1 VKIRLLLIETDAH
14 NLQRIVGE
22 LHRTGFDLDW
32 DCVSRL
38 GQFQDYLEELEQGN
52 RAIDLIVSEHSLHD
66 FDVSDAIEEIKHRG
80 WEIPVIVLSDVMN
93 EEVIV
98 KMMRLGAAD
107 YIVKDR
113 LSRLGPAIVQAVY
126 HFGLTE
132 KKWLEETTGI
142 SRVNRLASI
151 FDIGRR
157 AASILNIKDL
167 LDETV
172 RLIALRLGYSG
183 VMIQLEEGHWAAYP
197 SASVNG
203 HGPKWVAPGGRAD
216 HHGSGYQE
224 ARNGFYPVRETA
236 VDVDADPEED
246 PLGQLALPLK
256 VRQGTIGKLVLRDD
270 ARAVRDGM
278 DTELLEILA
287 DQVAIAIENAKLF
300 NSLQSMNVHISEA
313 YDQTLRGWSHAL
325 ELRDDET
332 REHTDRVA
340 EMSVRLGRKMG
351 LDDEALT
358 NLKRGALL
366 HDIGKL
372 GVPDR
377 ILMKEGALTQEEWAV
392 MRRHPEFAHQMLSSI
407 SYLQPALEIP
417 YYHHEKWDGT
427 GYPFGLKN
435 EEIPLSARIFAVA
448 DVWDALRSPRPYRS
462 TPWTEKTAV
471 DYIIDQ
477 SGRHFD
483 PEVVRVFLP
492 MVCTEPA
499 GLPAWLSQTE

>member
-1 VKIRLLLIETDAH
+1 
-14 NLQRIVGE
+14 
-22 LHRTGFDLDW
+22 
-32 DCVSRL
+32 
-38 GQFQDYLEELEQGN
+38 
-52 RAIDLIVSEHSLHD
+52 
-66 FDVSDAIEEIKHRG
+66 
-80 WEIPVIVLSDVMN
+80 MN

-107 YIVKDR
+107 YIFNGR

-132 KKWLEETTGI
+132 KKWIEETTGI

-157 AASILNIKDL
+157 AASILNIKEL

-183 VMIQLEEGHWAAYP
+183 VMIHLEEGHWAAYP
-197 SASVNG
+197 TAMVNG
-203 HGPKWVAPGGRAD
+203 RGPMWARPARQGGSSA
-216 HHGSGYQE
+216 YPE
-224 ARNGFYPVRETA
+224 ARNGFHPVRETA
-236 VDVDADPEED
+236 AGESEKREED
-246 PLGQLALPLK
+246 FGQLELPLK
-256 VRQGTIGKLVLRDD
+256 VRQGTIGALLLKDD
-270 ARAVRDGM
+270 THSLADGK
-278 DTELLEILA
+278 DTDLLEILA
-287 DQVAIAIENAKLF
+287 DQVAIAIENSKLF
-300 NSLQSMNVHISEA
+300 NSLQNLNDRISDA

-340 EMSVRLGRKMG
+340 EMSARLGRKMG
-351 LDDEALT
+351 LTEEALI
-358 NLKRGALL
+358 NLRRGALL

-377 ILMKEGALTQEEWAV
+377 ILMKEGDLTEAEWEV

-427 GYPFGLKN
+427 GYPFGLKQ

-462 TPWTEKTAV
+462 TPWSERAAV
-471 DYIIDQ
+471 DFIIEQ

-492 MVCTEPA
+492 MVCTEQA
-499 GLPAWLSQTE
+499 RLANLLPQVDQVRHAAIRKDANI

>member
-1 VKIRLLLIETDAH
+1 MKIRLLLIETDAH

-32 DCVSRL
+32 ECVERL
-38 GQFQDYLEELEQGN
+38 DEFQDCLERLEKGVG
-52 RAIDLIVSEHSLHD
+52 AVDLIVSEHNLQD
-66 FDVSDAIEEIKHRG
+66 FDVSDAIQEVKHRAL
-80 WEIPVIVLSDVMN
+80 EIPVIVLSDVVN

-98 KMMRLGAAD
+98 KMMRLGVAD
-107 YIVKDR
+107 FIYKGR

-126 HFGLTE
+126 HFGMTE
-132 KKWLEETTGI
+132 KKWIEGTTGI

-167 LDETV
+167 MDETV

-183 VMIQLEEGHWAAYP
+183 VTIRLDDGHWAAYP
-197 SASVNG
+197 SGSVNG
-203 HGPKWVAPGGRAD
+203 HGPKPIVSTGFAD
-216 HHGSGYQE
+216 AKHL
-224 ARNGFYPVRETA
+224 NGFHLPDNASGKE
-236 VDVDADPEED
+236 DHQPKPDEEH
-246 PLGQLALPLK
+246 LSFPLK
-256 VRQGTIGKLVLRDD
+256 VRQGKLGTLTLRNDSRGVRDD
-270 ARAVRDGM
+270 L

-287 DQVAIAIENAKLF
+287 DQVAIAIENSKLF
-300 NSLQSMNVHISEA
+300 TSLQNSNARISDA

-340 EMSVRLGRKMG
+340 EMSVRLGREMG
-351 LDDEALT
+351 LGEDILVH
-358 NLKRGALL
+358 LRRGALL

-377 ILMKEGALTQEEWAV
+377 ILMKEDALTEEEWDV

-427 GYPFGLKN
+427 GYPFGLKG

-462 TPWTEKTAV
+462 TPWSEKNAV
-471 DYIIDQ
+471 EYIIEQ

-483 PEVVRVFLP
+483 PAVVRAFLP
-492 MVCTEPA
+492 LVCAEHPE
-499 GLPAWLSQTE
+499 LIDQIPR

>member
-1 VKIRLLLIETDAH
+1 L
-14 NLQRIVGE
+14 
-22 LHRTGFDLDW
+22 
-32 DCVSRL
+32 
-38 GQFQDYLEELEQGN
+38 
-52 RAIDLIVSEHSLHD
+52 
-66 FDVSDAIEEIKHRG
+66 
-80 WEIPVIVLSDVMN
+80 EIPVIVLSDAMN

-107 YIVKDR
+107 YVYKDR

-132 KKWLEETTGI
+132 KRWLEETTGI

-157 AASILNIKDL
+157 AASILNVEEL

-183 VMIQLEEGHWAAYP
+183 VMIRLGDGRWAAYP
-197 SASVNG
+197 SIAVNG
-203 HGPKWVAPGGRAD
+203 HGPRWALRTPAPSHRTSLLEDQNGIYVPYETGTDTPAD
-216 HHGSGYQE
+216 FGDESL
-224 ARNGFYPVRETA
+224 GF
-236 VDVDADPEED
+236 
-246 PLGQLALPLK
+246 LSIPLK
-256 VRQGTIGKLVLRDD
+256 VRQGEVGTLILRDD
-270 ARAVRDGM
+270 THSARDSM

-287 DQVAIAIENAKLF
+287 DQVAIALENTKLF
-300 NSLQSMNVHISEA
+300 NSLQSLNARISDA
-313 YDQTLRGWSHAL
+313 YDETLRGWSYAL

-340 EMSVRLGRKMG
+340 EMSIQLGIEMG
-351 LDDEALT
+351 LTGEALV
-358 NLKRGALL
+358 NLRRGALL

-377 ILMKEGALTQEEWAV
+377 ILMKEGDLTEEEWEV

-417 YYHHEKWDGT
+417 YYHHEKWDGS
-427 GYPFGLKN
+427 GYPFGLKG

-448 DVWDALRSPRPYRS
+448 DVWDALRSRRPYRE
-462 TPWTEKTAV
+462 TPWTEQDAV
-471 DYIIDQ
+471 DYIVAE

-483 PEVVRVFLP
+483 PGVVKVFLP
-492 MVCTEPA
+492 MVMKAQLAPSLT
-499 GLPAWLSQTE
+499 GS